1 MIVKGKIIGYFHIF
15 FLHIR
20 NVIDLG
26 SKTLKTKKS
35 EKTYVAVRQME
46 ERKFSLVFYD
56 HFLTCVEGPVSPFWY

>member
-26 SKTLKTKKS
+26 SKTLKTKKIRVNLRGC
-35 EKTYVAVRQME
+35 EADGGK
-46 ERKFSLVFYD
+46 KIFSG
-56 HFLTCVEGPVSPFWY
+56 FL